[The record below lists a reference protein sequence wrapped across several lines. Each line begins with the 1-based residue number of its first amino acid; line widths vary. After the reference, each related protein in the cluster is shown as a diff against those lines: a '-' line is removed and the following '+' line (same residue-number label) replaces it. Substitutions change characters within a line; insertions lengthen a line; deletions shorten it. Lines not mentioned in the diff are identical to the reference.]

1 MTLYNSARLL
11 LLSIVLITIANCSQ
25 QPNQSTIALPCSEDW
40 FAQVEQQIATGDNQG
55 HGPDLSSIEWRH
67 TVEFRLGLRARTD
80 IPARNSTA
88 WCEYIDKH
96 IIQINN

>member
-1 MTLYNSARLL
+1 MTLYESAKLL
-11 LLSIVLITIANCSQ
+11 LLGIALSTVASCSQ
-25 QPNQSTIALPCSEDW
+25 QPNQNPTSMPCSEDW

-55 HGPDLSSIEWRH
+55 HGPDLGSIEWRH
-67 TVEFRLGLRARTD
+67 TVEFKLGLRASTD

>member
-1 MTLYNSARLL
+1 MTLHESARLL
-11 LLSIVLITIANCSQ
+11 LLGIALSTVASCSP
-25 QPNQSTIALPCSEDW
+25 QPNQSNTTLLCSEDW
-40 FAQVEQQIATGDNQG
+40 LAQVERQIATADNQG
-55 HGPDLSSIEWRH
+55 HGPDLGSLEWRH
-67 TVEFRLGLRARTD
+67 TVEFKLGLRASTD